1 MSKNEE
7 IIILGNG
14 FDLSCELKSSYRNF
28 FNMRYYG
35 VYDRRT
41 KNQFTKIGAHCY
53 EIISKPY
60 NYGGT
65 STSPEF
71 FDGINFWDL
80 AVFKKDGKFGNWQD
94 FEAFIK
100 NTLKIID
107 KSIEELKKRKTIITS
122 LSKIDLI
129 DFIEITQKIEE
140 KNMLLPFLY
149 MTMQFDHEA
158 FTRTFTKENVSD
170 FLLGELIKFESTFC
184 DYMSQEVTKSD
195 YDKKSEKLLKTI
207 QANKENG
214 IISNV
219 VTFNYTNPRHI
230 NSYKNSQSEDVFL
243 KHVHGD
249 LINRNIIFG
258 INVSDA
264 KLSSKDFHH
273 SYFNVPF
280 FRRFTKTYRTL
291 SLTNKYP
298 LFGKE
303 TREIKFFGHSLGEAD
318 FSYFKVMFD
327 SLNLYSGDL
336 KLKFFYKNYKP
347 GIDVK
352 SQQIELVT
360 NLLKQ
365 YEESLEDEGNTNIP
379 YSGYIFDKLRTEGR
393 LSIIDVD
400 FN

>member
-7 IIILGNG
+7 IVILGNG

-35 VYDRRT
+35 VYDRRK
-41 KNQFTKIGAHCY
+41 KNQLTNIGARCF
-53 EIISKPY
+53 EIITEPY

-71 FDGINFWDL
+71 FDKINFWDL

-100 NTLKIID
+100 NTLKTID
-107 KSIEELKKRKTIITS
+107 KSLDELKKRKTIITS
-122 LSKIDLI
+122 LSKIDLRNFI
-129 DFIEITQKIEE
+129 DITQVIEE

-149 MTMQFDHEA
+149 MTMQFDHES
-158 FTRTFTKENVSD
+158 FSRTLTKENVSD

-184 DYMSQEVTKSD
+184 DYMSQEVWNSD
-195 YDKKSEKLLKTI
+195 YDSKSEKLLKTI
-207 QANKENG
+207 QANKEND

-230 NSYKNSQSEDVFL
+230 NSYKSSKSEDIFL

-249 LINRNIIFG
+249 LINRDIIFG
-258 INVSDA
+258 INVSDT
-264 KLSSKDFHH
+264 KLSSKNFHH

-280 FRRFTKTYRTL
+280 FRKFTKTYRTL

-298 LFGKE
+298 LFGQY
-303 TREIKFFGHSLGEAD
+303 TGEIKFFGHSLGEAD

-327 SLNLYSGDL
+327 SLNLYGGDL
-336 KLKFFYKNYKP
+336 KLKFFYKKYQP

-365 YEESLEDEGNTNIP
+365 YEESLEGEGNTNIP
-379 YSGYIFDKLRTEGR
+379 YPGYIFDKLRTEGR